1 MQRSTNILR
10 SIRPTAL
17 LRGYATKADSTVT
30 KGPAGPVLYTT
41 KVVVEGARNG
51 HVKGEGLDLG
61 LTMSKA
67 LGGSGL
73 QNHSNPE
80 ELFAGEFTE
89 LNERNEHS
97 VGYEREGD
105 ASFASQGRDVNGGLG
120 EQRRRHSKCG
130 RRTGSYRP
138 RDTRKVPRDAVEA
151 LRRRTMFADATAP

>member
-1 MQRSTNILR
+1 MQRSTTILR

-17 LRGYATKADSTVT
+17 LRGYATKAESNVS

-80 ELFAGEFTE
+80 ELFAGGEMPA
-89 LNERNEHS
+89 S
-97 VGYEREGD
+97 PAREGIFTAGWGNND
-105 ASFASQGRDVNGGLG
+105 DVIP
-120 EQRRRHSKCG
+120 S
-130 RRTGSYRP
+130 
-138 RDTRKVPRDAVEA
+138 AVVGPGHTV
-151 LRRRTMFADATAP
+151 LATLAKSSETQ